1 MKMFGWFHSPFI
13 LRIQLKSECWEMT
26 KLFLRDVDEI
36 AKIRKNAK
44 KDKDRV
50 FLHPRLLV
58 SLQITCSTK
67 SKILANISSKNRLL
81 FHQSEKIFLLIKNF
95 SCDFL
100 CQKNINKHVF
110 FTA

>member
-36 AKIRKNAK
+36 ANIRKNAE

-50 FLHPRLLV
+50 FYIQGFLV
-58 SLQITCSTK
+58 SIQITFSTK
-67 SKILANISSKNRLL
+67 SKILANSSSEIRLL
-81 FHQSEKIFLLIKNF
+81 FHQSETLNVPPYQKLFL
-95 SCDFL
+95 
-100 CQKNINKHVF
+100 
-110 FTA
+110 